1 MALAAIIVQILSNG
15 DLIVRVA
22 AALIILFVG
31 AFAANAGPE
40 APDRDSLVNAWE
52 AHVAALP
59 STVAFDPLGDGV
71 YRFEDSDLPYDGEL
85 RIVGALVRTAETAGY
100 DTGFSH
106 LGMVD
111 FELTDIPVERLSS
124 QVYYYWLSDRQTL
137 HFSDSEQRWVDT
149 ASYQASISSIY
160 SPGASYGALSFM
172 LNYGIWI
179 VLIAVVVFGIIA
191 VGRQAKK
198 ARSLMDDSA
207 AINDKARQNID
218 RAEGLQNE
226 ILAIA
231 RETRDLQ
238 ADNNALLRQM
248 LDALKK

>member
-1 MALAAIIVQILSNG
+1 M
-15 DLIVRVA
+15 IVRVA
-22 AALIILFVG
+22 AALFILFIG
-31 AFAANAGPE
+31 AIAANAGTE
-40 APDRDSLVNAWE
+40 TPDRDSLVNAWE
-52 AHVAALP
+52 AHIAALP
-59 STVAFDPLGDGV
+59 STVAFESLGDDV

-85 RIVGALVRTAETAGY
+85 RIVGALVRSADTGGY

-137 HFSDSEQRWVDT
+137 HFSDSEQRWVDM
-149 ASYQASISSIY
+149 AAYQASMSSIY
-160 SPGASYGALSFM
+160 SGGASYGAFSFM

-179 VLIAVVVFGIIA
+179 VLIAVVIFAIIL
-191 VGRQAKK
+191 VGKQANK
-198 ARSLMDDSA
+198 ARALMDDSA
-207 AINDKARQNID
+207 AINDKARENID

-238 ADNNALLRQM
+238 ADNNELLRRM
-248 LDALKK
+248 LGALEK

>member
-1 MALAAIIVQILSNG
+1 MALTAIIVQILSNG

-31 AFAANAGPE
+31 TYAANAGPE
-40 APDRDSLVNAWE
+40 TPDRDSLVNAWE
-52 AHVAALP
+52 AHIATLP
-59 STVAFDPLGDGV
+59 STVAFESLGDGV
-71 YRFEDSDLPYDGEL
+71 YRFEDSDLPYEGEL
-85 RIVGALVRTAETAGY
+85 RIVGALVRSADTGGY
-100 DTGFSH
+100 NTGFSH

-137 HFSDSEQRWVDT
+137 HFSESDQGWVDM
-149 ASYQASISSIY
+149 AAYQASISSMY
-160 SPGASYGALSFM
+160 SGGGSYGVFSFM

-191 VGRQAKK
+191 VGKQAKK

-218 RAEGLQNE
+218 RAEGLQDE

-231 RETRDLQ
+231 RETRNLQ
-238 ADNNALLRQM
+238 ADNNELLRQM
-248 LDALKK
+248 LGALKK

>member
-1 MALAAIIVQILSNG
+1 M
-15 DLIVRVA
+15 RVA
-22 AALIILFVG
+22 TALIILFAG
-31 AFAANAGPE
+31 AYAANAGPE
-40 APDRDSLVNAWE
+40 TPDRDSLVSAWE
-52 AHVAALP
+52 AHIAALP
-59 STVAFDPLGDGV
+59 STVAFEPLGDGV
-71 YRFEDSDLPYDGEL
+71 YRFEDSDLPYEGTL
-85 RIVGALVRTAETAGY
+85 RIVGALVRSADTGGY
-100 DTGFSH
+100 DTGFTH

-111 FELTDIPVERLSS
+111 FELTEIPVERLSS

-137 HFSDSEQRWVDT
+137 HFSSSEQRWVDM
-149 ASYQASISSIY
+149 AAYQASVSNIY
-160 SPGASYGALSFM
+160 SGGASYGAFSFM

-179 VLIAVVVFGIIA
+179 VLIAVVIFAIIV
-191 VGRQAKK
+191 VGKQAKK

-238 ADNNALLRQM
+238 ADNNELLRRM
-248 LDALKK
+248 LDALRK